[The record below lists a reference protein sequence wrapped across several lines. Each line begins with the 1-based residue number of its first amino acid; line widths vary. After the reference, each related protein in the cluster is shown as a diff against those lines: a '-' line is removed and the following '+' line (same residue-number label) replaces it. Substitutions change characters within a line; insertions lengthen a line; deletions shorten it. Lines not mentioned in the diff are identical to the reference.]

1 MLEEFSNRTLSEEQ
15 VNQENFIDIMCK
27 TYTEEQIIKQL
38 YKTNLIKKIID
49 IETTNQFT
57 IQQKQKKKPKNSFKW
72 VSKYNRCRKGICK
85 CKNWN
90 SKV

>member
-38 YKTNLIKKIID
+38 YKKKFD
-49 IETTNQFT
+49 
-57 IQQKQKKKPKNSFKW
+57 KKNYRYRNNKSIYYLTKS
-72 VSKYNRCRKGICK
+72 
-85 CKNWN
+85 
-90 SKV
+90 